1 VVILSLLYW
10 ALRRVLELV
19 LLRWRSE
26 RCKELEIVLL
36 RHELQVLRRQ
46 VPRPRLRRADR
57 ALLAAFSRALRGAR
71 WDSLLVTPG
80 TLMRWHREL
89 VRRRWTYS
97 RRRPGRPS
105 VAREVRKLVLRLAS
119 ENPSW
124 GYRRI
129 HGELVGLGISV
140 APSTVWKLLR
150 EAGIEPAPR
159 RANQSWREFLSRQA
173 AGIIA
178 CDFFTVDSAFLRRYY
193 VLFFIELQSRR
204 VHIAGVSANPN
215 GAWVAQQARNFAWS
229 LADRGRPIRFLIHDH
244 DSKLGRCFD
253 EVFRNEGIE
262 VVRTPIR
269 APRANA
275 FAERWVRS
283 VRRGC
288 LDWLLILNRR
298 HLERVLRTYAEHYN
312 GHRPHRALAQC
323 PPLARARPA
332 HDHGTPLEV
341 HRRDR
346 LGGLLHEY
354 QLAA

>member
-26 RCKELEIVLL
+26 RRKELEIVLL

-46 VPRPRLRRADR
+46 VARPRLERADR

-71 WDSLLVTPG
+71 WNSFLVTPG

-89 VRRRWTYS
+89 VRRRWTYRG
-97 RRRPGRPS
+97 RRHGRPS
-105 VAREVRKLVLRLAS
+105 VASEVRQLVLRLAS

-129 HGELVGLGISV
+129 QGELIGLGIRV

-150 EAGIEPAPR
+150 EAGIDPAPR
-159 RANQSWREFLSRQA
+159 RESQSWREFLARQA
-173 AGIIA
+173 AGIVA
-178 CDFFTVDSAFLRRYY
+178 CDFSTVDSTFLRRYY
-193 VLFFIELQSRR
+193 VLFFIELSSRR
-204 VHIAGVSANPN
+204 VHLAGVTANPN

-229 LADRGRPIRFLIHDH
+229 PADRGRPIRFLIHDR

-253 EVFRNEGIE
+253 EVFRNEGTE
-262 VVRTPIR
+262 VIRTPIR

-283 VRRGC
+283 VRREC
-288 LDWLLILNRR
+288 LDWLLIFNRR
-298 HLERVLRTYAEHYN
+298 HLERVLRTYLEHYN

-332 HDHGTPLEV
+332 PDHGTPLEV

-354 QLAA
+354 RLAA